1 MFDRLMLLAKGKI
14 IFFNKAEL
22 AVNYFSSIGESC
34 PELSNP
40 ADFFMS
46 MMSIESIE
54 LDEQE
59 KGNAIVDK
67 EDIAKKYE
75 EKINFFVEEYLN
87 KGLVND
93 HKEKHPSIKGID
105 KNSGATGPSTSFFY
119 QFGLLC
125 RRNFLNLLRL
135 PQTSYVK
142 VLTTVVTAVFAI
154 LLFFDV
160 GTDEPGI
167 QNIQGS
173 LFFITMNISFNAIQN
188 VILIFPDERP
198 VFLREVNNNMYKTA
212 PYFWAKI
219 ISELPFSILTPALF
233 GVIVYYAIGYNP
245 EAE

>member
-1 MFDRLMLLAKGKI
+1 MLLAKGKI